1 MRPKRSKDRLLTV
14 RRSSPSASSSHSHTG
29 TPAHLTRSG
38 GRFDPGVTMDGSD
51 DDSNIDNV
59 SVFSYSSSRYEG
71 REDVLTTPAAEDGED
86 GDDGYYD
93 DFEDKL
99 IEAMESATEKSTK
112 GRILA
117 LESIGRAFRSRYMF
131 DFVSDRFV
139 PPVFSFMLRLHAL
152 HN

>member
-1 MRPKRSKDRLLTV
+1 M
-14 RRSSPSASSSHSHTG
+14 RRSSPSASSSHSVP
-29 TPAHLTRSG
+29 PAVGLLRA
-38 GRFDPGVTMDGSD
+38 GRLDQGLTMDNSD
-51 DDSNIDNV
+51 EDSNIDNV

-71 REDVLTTPAAEDGED
+71 REDTLTPGGEDGED

-99 IEAMESATEKSTK
+99 IEALDSATEKSTK

-131 DFVSDRFV
+131 DFVSDRLV
-139 PPVFSFMLRLHAL
+139 PSSVSTIACRLH
-152 HN
+152 N